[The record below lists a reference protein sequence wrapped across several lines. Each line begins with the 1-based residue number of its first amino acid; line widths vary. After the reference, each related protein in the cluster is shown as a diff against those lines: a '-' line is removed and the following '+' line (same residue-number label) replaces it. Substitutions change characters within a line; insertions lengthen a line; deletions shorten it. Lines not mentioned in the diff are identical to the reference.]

1 MVKKHRSEI
10 FLDRHIWDK
19 ITHSGVLRDNLV
31 CLWHWGWQGNISAWI
46 HPLHGHSS
54 STQGWLRSTEQRV
67 EAFSSSCFVSG
78 TVSSVSMCIPTSR
91 LGEEPLPTPGLSWQN
106 EQD

>member
-31 CLWHWGWQGNISAWI
+31 ALGVAGECPS
-46 HPLHGHSS
+46 LHGCCC
-54 STQGWLRSTEQRV
+54 STVVWLRSTEDRLG
-67 EAFSSSCFVSG
+67 AFSSS
-78 TVSSVSMCIPTSR
+78 
-91 LGEEPLPTPGLSWQN
+91 
-106 EQD
+106 